1 MAERP
6 QRQTVDLSGYPELVI
21 IYLGMRANTLQGVAT
36 LARTGAR
43 IRAAVATRP
52 DGLLL
57 HENLI
62 YGMFPPHLGMRQ
74 YWRDFESMETWAR
87 TGTHARWWR
96 NMLAD
101 PRGVTFW
108 HETHF
113 ADGGTEALYINAAKP
128 TGLMTFAPVNEARKS
143 MYTARRR
150 LQLADEATVEPPVSE
165 EEFYQ
170 RR

>member
-1 MAERP
+1 MSQRP
-6 QRQTVDLSGYPELVI
+6 HRQTIDLSGYPELVI
-21 IYLGMRANTLQGVAT
+21 IYLGMRANSPRGVGTL
-36 LARTGAR
+36 LRTGPR
-43 IRAAVATRP
+43 IKAAVAERP

-62 YGMFPPHLGMRQ
+62 YGMFPPHFGMRQ

-87 TGTHARWWR
+87 TGTHAQWWR
-96 NMLAD
+96 NLLAN
-101 PRGVTFW
+101 PRGVGFW

-128 TGLMTFAPVNEARKS
+128 TGLMAFAPVNEARKS

-150 LQLADEATVEPPVSE
+150 LQLPDEAATEPVVSE

-170 RR
+170 R